1 MLRCLSLSA
10 VACIKFKLSV
20 IASERLMK
28 LIIKFIFCI
37 SVSIFAA
44 LFFVVT
50 SRESSNDNYYS
61 ISSST
66 VKNNSEVPETC
77 DATIVP
83 VMFGE
88 IEPDRKY
95 AVFSATSDKN
105 KQSYDFL
112 FLLPLTAMAW
122 KRVGFDSLVIIVG
135 SVTEWTFDPL
145 RYIVL
150 NRLRQLNAV
159 IIYLKVPP
167 VNSVMVSQVRNM
179 F

>member
-1 MLRCLSLSA
+1 MS
-10 VACIKFKLSV
+10 IKK
-20 IASERLMK
+20 I
-28 LIIKFIFCI
+28 IFCI

-44 LFFVVT
+44 LFFVRT
-50 SRESSNDNYYS
+50 IRKSSNDNDR
-61 ISSST
+61 IMFST
-66 VKNNSEVPETC
+66 AKNNSDVPETS

-88 IEPDRKY
+88 IDSNRKY
-95 AVFSATSDKN
+95 AVFSTTSDEN
-105 KQSYDFL
+105 NQSYDFL

-122 KRVGFDSLVIIVG
+122 KRIGFDSLVIIVG
-135 SVTEWTFDPL
+135 SVTDWTFDTL

-179 F
+179 CCF